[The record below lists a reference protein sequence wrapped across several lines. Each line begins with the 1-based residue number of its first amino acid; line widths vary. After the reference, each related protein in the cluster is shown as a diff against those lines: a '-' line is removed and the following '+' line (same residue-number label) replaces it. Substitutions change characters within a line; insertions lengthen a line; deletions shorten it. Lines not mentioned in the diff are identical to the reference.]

1 MRPIRPQDKDLLVA
15 GLRLLSPETVQ
26 RRFLSPKPRLTSSEL
41 RYLTEV
47 DGHDHVAFVAV
58 RPDRPGTIL
67 AVARYVALDDR
78 AGTAEAAIVVA
89 DPLQGLGL
97 GTILADELAREAVSN
112 GVRRFSADDARR
124 EPRGASAHDSPLC
137 PARATPRSRGPPG
150 ADRRARGVA
159 ATFLPANCHTARLA
173 PGKT

>member
-1 MRPIRPQDKDLLVA
+1 MITHLRDGTPLLVRPIRPDDK
-15 GLRLLSPETVQ
+15 RLLERGLSELSPLSVQ
-26 RRFLSPKPRLTSSEL
+26 RRFLAPKPRFTRSEL

-67 AVARYVALDDR
+67 AVARYVALGDR

-97 GTILADELAREAVSN
+97 GTILADELAREAVRN
-112 GVRRFSADDARR
+112 GVRRFSATMLSENRAAHRLMTRLSAPLERR
-124 EPRGASAHDSPLC
+124 RGGSGQDELVVEL
-137 PARATPRSRGPPG
+137 
-150 ADRRARGVA
+150 VA
-159 ATFLPANCHTARLA
+159 A
-173 PGKT
+173 